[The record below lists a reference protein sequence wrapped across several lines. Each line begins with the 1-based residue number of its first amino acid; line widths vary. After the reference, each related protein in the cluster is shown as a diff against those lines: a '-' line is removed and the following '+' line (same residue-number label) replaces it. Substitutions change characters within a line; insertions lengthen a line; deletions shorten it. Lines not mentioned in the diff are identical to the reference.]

1 MANSSTKDMTVG
13 SPMKLILGFAL
24 PMLGGYL
31 FQQFYSLVDTM
42 IVGQFLGKDAL
53 AGVGSTGSINFMV
66 IGFCMGVCS
75 GFSIPV
81 SQKFGA
87 GDYKAMRKYFTHS
100 IYLSVVMAI
109 VLTLVVSVFC
119 RQILVLMNTP
129 SNTLDY
135 AYDYIFII
143 FVGIPVIIMYNLFSA
158 MLRALGDSKHPVYF
172 VVIASVINIFLD
184 LFCILV
190 LHMGVAGAAV
200 ATVISQLVSGICC
213 IVFMI
218 RKIDVIRTEKDEWK
232 YNSHYTGYLIQ
243 MGIPMGL
250 QYSITAIGSVILQ
263 TAVNGLGSDAVAS
276 MTAAGKVSMLFCCP
290 FDSMGATMATYGGQ
304 NVGAR
309 KLDRLGTGLK
319 ACIELG
325 VIYSIIAFLVLYFF
339 GANLTRLFLSASET
353 KVISDARMFLI
364 YNSVFYIPLALV
376 NIIRFLIQGMG
387 YPGFAIISG
396 ICEMVARIFAAVWL
410 IPIIGFAGAC
420 LASPIAWIAAD
431 CFLIPAFLTTRK
443 RLYKSFNMT
452 A

>member
-1 MANSSTKDMTVG
+1 M
-13 SPMKLILGFAL
+13 
-24 PMLGGYL
+24 
-31 FQQFYSLVDTM
+31 
-42 IVGQFLGKDAL
+42 
-53 AGVGSTGSINFMV
+53 
-66 IGFCMGVCS
+66 
-75 GFSIPV
+75 
-81 SQKFGA
+81 
-87 GDYKAMRKYFTHS
+87 
-100 IYLSVVMAI
+100 MAI

-129 SNTLDY
+129 SNILDY

-304 NVGAR
+304 NVGTR